1 MTSLVTEETER
12 QRWGSKLRRVLD
24 VLQELCKVG
33 ERVVIFAQ
41 SPEQARFMGVRLGEE
56 LLCHILEGPSHRR
69 CQILRSFHQMEAS
82 SLICLVDEVDGMNLQ
97 CAAHI
102 FFVYPATSE
111 VERGGSTVQTGT
123 GKRGGCIASSPRAP
137 RGGRVGAQ

>member
-1 MTSLVTEETER
+1 M
-12 QRWGSKLRRVLD
+12 RRVLD

-69 CQILRSFHQMEAS
+69 CQILRSFHQTEAS

-111 VERGGSTVQTGT
+111 VERRGLATVCRLGQENEVKVHRFIAQGT
-123 GKRGGCIASSPRAP
+123 PEEAAW
-137 RGGRVGAQ
+137 GAQ